1 MSYQR
6 HSSRLAPRQCHQLAT
21 ARNHAQYIE
30 RPLNYTAT
38 IHWAVADGV
47 GTADKRCQ
55 NLFETTRHWFSRR
68 GSSFYCVWVFEAAT
82 GGKDVHTHLA
92 FHLPDN
98 IDADDL
104 EEYWLDHL
112 GRAHPNVLDFKP
124 AHTDGYGVIG
134 WQRYMFKEASPKT
147 RKMYGVPSKINKFR
161 AQHGLVVGKRA
172 GFTQN
177 LGPKAIERYL
187 QERKARAVA

>member
-1 MSYQR
+1 LVYQR
-6 HSSRLAPRQCHQLAT
+6 HTTRLSRKQCNRLAI
-21 ARNHAQYIE
+21 ARNHANYIDQ
-30 RPLNYTAT
+30 PLNYTAT
-38 IHWAVADGV
+38 IHWAVADGS
-47 GTADKRCQ
+47 GIAKKRLQ
-55 NLFETTRHWFSRR
+55 NLFEITRHWLSRR
-68 GSSFYCVWVFEAAT
+68 GVGFSCVWVMEAAE

-124 AHTDGYGVIG
+124 AHTDGYGIIG

-147 RKMYGVPSKINKFR
+147 RKMYGVPDKINKFR

-187 QERKARAVA
+187 QERKAQAA